1 MKPSEFINES
11 EYSHEEYD
19 DEAGMVK
26 TDIHTIVRV
35 MTHLCKELKDDENI
49 PEWCQEKIAQA
60 KGMLVG
66 VMDYM
71 ISQHEQGVQPH
82 IAENASAGGTGSG
95 AIAATPGMAGGKPKS
110 QLGSLFGGTYT
121 QKRSKKK

>member
-1 MKPSEFINES
+1 MKSKELIKEDW
-11 EYSHEEYD
+11 EEYN

-26 TDIHTIVRV
+26 SNIHTIVRV
-35 MTHLCKELKDDENI
+35 MTHLCKEIREDENI

-71 ISQHEQGVQPH
+71 VSQHEQGIQPTVN
-82 IAENASAGGTGSG
+82 ENASAGATGAG
-95 AIAATPGMAGGKPKS
+95 AVASVAVPLLKG
-110 QLGSLFGGTYT
+110 
-121 QKRSKKK
+121 KKKVIKRR